1 MSTGTLT
8 EAVPGVIT
16 AADEFWGTFDQ
27 VDGPQLPDPITFVI
41 GDRWLDRPNLYPRQ
55 ATLLKIIFLRDDLF
69 TDYDHQV
76 IAEWIAEFHAT
87 NPNAGP
93 ENKFEA
99 KTNGIQPDIYERIA
113 WLKARGYRWFKEVLM
128 AVGRRGS
135 KGYVC
140 SLAMSYV
147 LWAYLARGDPQEFYG
162 IDRDKQLAVMIFAGK
177 KEQAKQNL
185 WGDLYNAITGSY
197 CFAPYIS
204 EAQAE
209 SVTIFAPHDGQR
221 MLKLAERGIRST
233 KDPASFGVYPKESTL
248 LSGRGP
254 AACIL
259 GFDEAAHVKNAGTSR
274 QFGDVYGAAGPALDQ
289 FGKDAFIVIPSST
302 WEMTGKFYEL
312 WQNSLEREEDEAGEF
327 VGIYPNKLMLQLASW
342 DPYKDWELAPD
353 LELFPAGFEGDL
365 GEYAGRELPRLRELK
380 GAIQVYDD
388 DMAREERAN
397 PDTFGVERRSWWAT
411 SMDAYL
417 NPGKVDAMF
426 APWADRP
433 EFYGPPRLE
442 MATRGPLTMLY
453 RAHGDPS
460 NVNCRFGFAMAHTE
474 PGPDKLLHAV
484 FDLIHFWDPADY
496 EDNFIDYDQVTDWIF
511 NRVITQFHPEEL
523 TFDQFNV
530 PSTVKVLQ
538 KRVHAAHLPK
548 RVQVYERDATGPLNW
563 ATYETFKGALNM
575 GWVHAPAHQ
584 EASDELKFVRKP
596 EGQAKV
602 VPPDSGPVITKD
614 IADCIAIVTADLL
627 GEQMATFLG
636 AALGGQRPGAGMH
649 TSQTDP
655 MNRFDPATTMTNPY
669 AASLGGAAL
678 SRGVRPGMTKIR
690 FPGSRQQSAMSPGL
704 SGMRRRRSLHP

>member
-1 MSTGTLT
+1 MTALT
-8 EAVPGVIT
+8 ESVPGTIS
-16 AADEFWGTFDQ
+16 AATDFWGTFDA
-27 VDGPQLPDPITFVI
+27 VDGPQLPDPITFTI
-41 GDRWLDRPNLYPRQ
+41 GEQWLGRPNLYPRQ
-55 ATLLKIIFLRDDLF
+55 STLLKIIFLRDDLF

-140 SLAMSYV
+140 SLAMAYV
-147 LWAYLARGDPQEFYG
+147 LWAYLCRGDPQEFYG

-185 WGDLYNAITGSY
+185 WGDLYNAITGSS

-209 SVTIFAPHDGQR
+209 SVTVFAPHDEQR
-221 MLKLAERGIRST
+221 IAKLIEKGIRST
-233 KDPASFGVYPKESTL
+233 KDMASFGVFPKESTL

-342 DPYKDWELAPD
+342 DPYKDWEIAQD
-353 LELFPAGFEGDL
+353 LELFPAGFVGDL
-365 GEYAGRELPRLRELK
+365 GEYQLVPLPRMAPMK
-380 GAIQVYDD
+380 GAIQIYDD

-411 SMDAYL
+411 SLDAYL
-417 NPGKVDAMF
+417 NPGKVDEMF
-426 APWADRP
+426 APWGLAGELRPRPAGDGDPRPADHAVPGARRPGQRQLPVRLRDGAHRARPGQDAARRLRPDPFLGPGRLRRSLRRLRRDHRVDLRPRDHQVPPRGADLRPVQCPLDGPGAPAEDLRRAPAQAGAGLRAGRDRP
-433 EFYGPPRLE
+433 AELE
-442 MATRGPLTMLY
+442 DVRDLQG
-453 RAHGDPS
+453 RAEHGL
-460 NVNCRFGFAMAHTE
+460 RA
-474 PGPDKLLHAV
+474 
-484 FDLIHFWDPADY
+484 
-496 EDNFIDYDQVTDWIF
+496 
-511 NRVITQFHPEEL
+511 
-523 TFDQFNV
+523 
-530 PSTVKVLQ
+530 
-538 KRVHAAHLPK
+538 
-548 RVQVYERDATGPLNW
+548 
-563 ATYETFKGALNM
+563 
-575 GWVHAPAHQ
+575 
-584 EASDELKFVRKP
+584 
-596 EGQAKV
+596 
-602 VPPDSGPVITKD
+602 
-614 IADCIAIVTADLL
+614 
-627 GEQMATFLG
+627 
-636 AALGGQRPGAGMH
+636 RPGA
-649 TSQTDP
+649 
-655 MNRFDPATTMTNPY
+655 R
-669 AASLGGAAL
+669 
-678 SRGVRPGMTKIR
+678 RGQR
-690 FPGSRQQSAMSPGL
+690 
-704 SGMRRRRSLHP
+704 